1 MLELYVGESGDRI
14 FVGMRLV
21 LVIILIPAQSGQS
34 SGEAGHKEAMN
45 LHTMTDNAIYC
56 QGVRP
61 PLNSALLTSTYSLI
75 LLHIFLFIRTRSQAT
90 ILKSVHP
97 PTEIRVHYTFGLDF
111 KRIIKYYTI
120 ELLL

>member
-34 SGEAGHKEAMN
+34 SGEAGHKEARN

-90 ILKSVHP
+90 KLKSVHP
-97 PTEIRVHYTFGLDF
+97 PTIQVHYTFGLDF
-111 KRIIKYYTI
+111 ARIIKYYI
-120 ELLL
+120 IKFLL